1 MFLTDSEILHHL
13 CLSHILVRSY
23 FHLIMSLTDIA
34 RMSQNMSLSYIIYSY
49 DKLVVGARTQ
59 LNMDIT

>member
-34 RMSQNMSLSYIIYSY
+34 RMSQNMSLSYIIY
-49 DKLVVGARTQ
+49 TIQ
-59 LNMDIT
+59 LR